1 MKYPIGTHQCKLD
14 AKGRLMISAD
24 FQEQLG
30 DLLDKGFV
38 IRPGLY
44 SKCIELFTVDHW
56 MATQEKLNSLSQFVK
71 SNIDVVRKYN
81 AGARLVKVDSNKR
94 LQIPKT
100 MIEEIGLTKDVVIN
114 SLSHYMEIWDKDAF
128 KATLEELTQEEFQRV
143 LFEKFGDKL

>member
-1 MKYPIGTHQCKLD
+1 
-14 AKGRLMISAD
+14 
-24 FQEQLG
+24 
-30 DLLDKGFV
+30 
-38 IRPGLY
+38 
-44 SKCIELFTVDHW
+44 